1 MLHNTPMS
9 ARLISLVNALDQRN
23 WHAALELGLA
33 LPLLCVHL
41 ERGACRDQR
50 GRFVAWFDRFVLPH
64 LDEEALPGGRGARAL
79 RRFTG
84 EDCFAIR
91 CLVLQDDSARIRGRQ
106 VVLRSADGHELAY
119 AITLHHPGPS
129 GPDGLPAV
137 SDTRCE
143 EADGLVTV
151 HIDVYVL
158 CMCIAKG
165 VVAWLERA
173 EDDPDL
179 VQRIADLITIDQ
191 PEAAAEHARA

>member
-33 LPLLCVHL
+33 LPPLCVHL
-41 ERGACRDQR
+41 EHGSCRDEQ
-50 GRFVAWFDRFVLPH
+50 GRFVGWFDRFVLPH
-64 LDEEALPGGRGARAL
+64 LDEEVPPDGQGARTS

-84 EDCFAIR
+84 EDCFAVR
-91 CLVLQDDSARIRGRQ
+91 CRVLQDGGARIRGRQ
-106 VVLRSADGHELAY
+106 VVLRAADGHEIAY
-119 AITLHHPGPS
+119 DIHLHHPRPS

-137 SDTRCE
+137 SDTRCH
-143 EADGLVTV
+143 EADGVVTV

-165 VVAWLERA
+165 VVSWLERA
-173 EDDPDL
+173 EDDPEL
-179 VQRIADLITIDQ
+179 AQRIADLVTIDQ
-191 PEAAAEHARA
+191 PEASAERARA